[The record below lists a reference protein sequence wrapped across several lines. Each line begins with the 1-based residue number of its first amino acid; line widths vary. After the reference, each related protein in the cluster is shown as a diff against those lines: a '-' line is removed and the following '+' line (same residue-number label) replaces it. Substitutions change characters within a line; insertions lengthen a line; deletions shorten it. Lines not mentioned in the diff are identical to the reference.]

1 MQADRECPFSDNKNN
16 KKKQMEGF
24 DERAVIKRVQRKIWQ

>member
-1 MQADRECPFSDNKNN
+1 MMQADRECPFSDNKN

>member
-24 DERAVIKRVQRKIWQ
+24 DERAVSKSI